1 MDLLQ
6 LGDDELSPHVRHFH
20 LELLDL
26 QVPQFDRVFQVVLF
40 ILSRHPSLVVF
51 FDNCGKLLRAKSFK
65 EYYQRWVATEDEK
78 YDLEYSVKL
87 RDLQIQELEMEVSDM
102 RGKFIIPKLKKV
114 HAFKLMGNEE
124 S

>member
-1 MDLLQ
+1 M
-6 LGDDELSPHVRHFH
+6 GV
-20 LELLDL
+20 
-26 QVPQFDRVFQVVLF
+26 FDSAFD
-40 ILSRHPSLVVF
+40 ISM
-51 FDNCGKLLRAKSFK
+51 FDNFF
-65 EYYQRWVATEDEK
+65 RWVSSEDEK

-124 S
+124 A

>member
-1 MDLLQ
+1 LPPARCSDHMGIPAEVMGR
-6 LGDDELSPHVRHFH
+6 LGEAKSLEGLSPEELSA
-20 LELLDL
+20 
-26 QVPQFDRVFQVVLF
+26 VV
-40 ILSRHPSLVVF
+40 
-51 FDNCGKLLRAKSFK
+51 K
-65 EYYQRWVATEDEK
+65 EYYQRWVSSEDEK

-124 S
+124 A

>member
-1 MDLLQ
+1 MT
-6 LGDDELSPHVRHFH
+6 RKYK
-20 LELLDL
+20 
-26 QVPQFDRVFQVVLF
+26 R
-40 ILSRHPSLVVF
+40 ILISF
-51 FDNCGKLLRAKSFK
+51 FF
-65 EYYQRWVATEDEK
+65 RWVATEDEK

>member
-1 MDLLQ
+1 MGIPAEVIARI
-6 LGDDELSPHVRHFH
+6 GDPKSLDGLSPE
-20 LELLDL
+20 EL
-26 QVPQFDRVFQVVLF
+26 QAIV
-40 ILSRHPSLVVF
+40 
-51 FDNCGKLLRAKSFK
+51 K
-65 EYYQRWVATEDEK
+65 EYYDRWIAGEDEK

-124 S
+124 G

>member
-1 MDLLQ
+1 MLSLLI
-6 LGDDELSPHVRHFH
+6 LFFLPPEGEVLIC
-20 LELLDL
+20 L
-26 QVPQFDRVFQVVLF
+26 VF
-40 ILSRHPSLVVF
+40 S
-51 FDNCGKLLRAKSFK
+51 
-65 EYYQRWVATEDEK
+65 RWVSSEDEK

-124 S
+124 A

>member
-1 MDLLQ
+1 MFLPY
-6 LGDDELSPHVRHFH
+6 GSYSRPSSER
-20 LELLDL
+20 
-26 QVPQFDRVFQVVLF
+26 FQKYQEAKVAILIHTSLF
-40 ILSRHPSLVVF
+40 FCSF
-51 FDNCGKLLRAKSFK
+51 F
-65 EYYQRWVATEDEK
+65 RWIAGEDEK

-124 S
+124 G

>member
-1 MDLLQ
+1 MGIPAEVLAR
-6 LGDDELSPHVRHFH
+6 LGDPKSLEGLSPE
-20 LELLDL
+20 EL
-26 QVPQFDRVFQVVLF
+26 QSIV
-40 ILSRHPSLVVF
+40 
-51 FDNCGKLLRAKSFK
+51 K
-65 EYYQRWVATEDEK
+65 EYYDRWIGAEDEK

-124 S
+124 A

>member
-1 MDLLQ
+1 MGIPAEVMARV
-6 LGDDELSPHVRHFH
+6 GDPKSLDGLSPE
-20 LELLDL
+20 EL
-26 QVPQFDRVFQVVLF
+26 QAIV
-40 ILSRHPSLVVF
+40 
-51 FDNCGKLLRAKSFK
+51 K
-65 EYYQRWVATEDEK
+65 EYYDRWLAGEDEK

-124 S
+124 G

>member
-1 MDLLQ
+1 MPGHPRSKLTLILYSCLL
-6 LGDDELSPHVRHFH
+6 
-20 LELLDL
+20 
-26 QVPQFDRVFQVVLF
+26 LF
-40 ILSRHPSLVVF
+40 FS
-51 FDNCGKLLRAKSFK
+51 
-65 EYYQRWVATEDEK
+65 RWVSSEDEK

-124 S
+124 A